1 MFNEVLSAI
10 CLVMVIEGLL
20 PFISPARARK
30 MMALMSQLDD
40 KSLRMGGL
48 FSMGA
53 GVLLLAL
60 IR

>member
-1 MFNEVLSAI
+1 
-10 CLVMVIEGLL
+10 
-20 PFISPARARK
+20 

>member
-1 MFNEVLSAI
+1 
-10 CLVMVIEGLL
+10 
-20 PFISPARARK
+20 

-48 FSMGA
+48 FSMCA
-53 GVLLLAL
+53 GVFLLAL